1 MIEFFN
7 NLNPLLDFASAN
19 QEFSLLVPYLLIFLG
34 NALYYL
40 LFLLKFYR
48 IMCFSKIT
56 FDGLPMI
63 NPYVWPFSIF
73 RVLTQPYF
81 KFWSK
86 IFPTFKSGKSSFD
99 ISLILALEGISA
111 LIYFLTQVRVLMLI
125 EAASLISKI
134 SS

>member
-1 MIEFFN
+1 M
-7 NLNPLLDFASAN
+7 
-19 QEFSLLVPYLLIFLG
+19 
-34 NALYYL
+34 
-40 LFLLKFYR
+40 
-48 IMCFSKIT
+48 T
-56 FDGLPMI
+56 FEWLPMI
-63 NPYVWPFSIF
+63 NPYVWPFSLF
-73 RVLTQPYF
+73 QVLTGPYF